1 MKQATSSNPLR
12 ILVASVFVLM
22 VTVNALAN
30 ILPINGVSTGAVSD
44 SYPNLFAPAGST
56 FAIWGLIYL
65 WLAAF
70 VVYQWGLIKVQSS
83 ISPKQM
89 KTIALYFI
97 ISSVAN
103 AAWIFAWHYY
113 VMELTVLL
121 MLVILLS
128 LIIVNMILTKTDLTS
143 WDWLFV
149 RLPFSIYFGWITV
162 ATIANVTAYLVDLG
176 WDGWGISPPAWTIVA
191 LGLGLLISMA
201 TTLKN
206 NDIAYGLVI
215 LWAYAGILNKHL
227 SVAGF
232 DGRYPEIIIAV
243 AVSMLVIVLAIIV
256 VAKKIAAARA
266 SAR

>member
-1 MKQATSSNPLR
+1 MSQATSSNPLR
-12 ILVASVFVLM
+12 VLAASVFVLM

-44 SYPNLFAPAGST
+44 SFPNLFAPAGST

-70 VVYQWGLIKVQSS
+70 VVYQWGLFKVQSS

-89 KTIALYFI
+89 KTIGLCFI

-128 LIIVNMILTKTDLTS
+128 LVIINRILTKTDLTRM
-143 WDWLFV
+143 DWLLV

-191 LGLGLLISMA
+191 LLLGLVISMA
-201 TTLKN
+201 TTLRNK
-206 NDIAYGLVI
+206 DIAYGVVI

-227 SVAGF
+227 SAAGF
-232 DGRYPEIIIAV
+232 DGRYPGIIIAGS
-243 AVSMLVIVLAIIV
+243 VSMLVMVLAIMM
-256 VAKKIAAARA
+256 VAKKIIAARA